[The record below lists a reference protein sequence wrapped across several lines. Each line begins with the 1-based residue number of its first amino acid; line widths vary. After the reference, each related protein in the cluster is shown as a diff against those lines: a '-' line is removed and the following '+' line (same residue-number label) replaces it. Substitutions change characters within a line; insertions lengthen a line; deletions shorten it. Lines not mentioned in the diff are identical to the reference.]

1 MESPI
6 WRGRDA
12 ELRPFGNIKASDSA
26 NLDMVAEV
34 LSFSLPDTLL
44 FIAWRIEIKS
54 RGCFCKEGNLSIRGK
69 HF

>member
-1 MESPI
+1 MNSPV

-34 LSFSLPDTLL
+34 CKLQGKYQDVTSEWMPQSWFHLFTL
-44 FIAWRIEIKS
+44 
-54 RGCFCKEGNLSIRGK
+54 
-69 HF
+69 

>member
-34 LSFSLPDTLL
+34 LNSLTIFTVFSVYFRGTNYLETLD
-44 FIAWRIEIKS
+44 AVT
-54 RGCFCKEGNLSIRGK
+54 
-69 HF
+69 

>member
-6 WRGRDA
+6 WRGRDD

-34 LSFSLPDTLL
+34 LIFTFMAQISVLL
-44 FIAWRIEIKS
+44 LNTMKTSKI
-54 RGCFCKEGNLSIRGK
+54 
-69 HF
+69 

>member
-34 LSFSLPDTLL
+34 QTFFSSVTSLL
-44 FIAWRIEIKS
+44 LL
-54 RGCFCKEGNLSIRGK
+54 EGLRSN
-69 HF
+69 